1 MKVAVNATWVLA
13 VLLSTGVTAQRG
25 GGPPP
30 PPRPAQQAAPF
41 DLAGTWVSIV
51 TEDWR
56 WRMITAPK
64 GDTSSVPVNDA
75 GRQIAMQWDAAADA
89 AAGNQC
95 KAFGIGGIMRQPGR
109 LRITWQDD
117 NTAKLEFDAGTQT
130 RLLHF
135 DRTAVPPA
143 ERTWQGFSIAQW
155 EGPGVGRGPAN
166 DPRVA
171 GGGLLDRGVPGG
183 GGQGLRGGPPP
194 RGIAQINRGGSLKV
208 VTTQFREGY
217 LRKNGV
223 PYSESATITEYF
235 HRLPPHPN
243 GDQWLHVVTIVDDPR
258 YLREPFYTSTDFR
271 LEANDAQFNPTPCQV
286 APPLR

>member
-1 MKVAVNATWVLA
+1 MRSLFIGACAASALFCA
-13 VLLSTGVTAQRG
+13 AASAQRG
-25 GGPPP
+25 GGPSA
-30 PPRPAQQAAPF
+30 PPRPARQVAPF
-41 DLAGTWVSIV
+41 DLTGTWVSIV

-75 GRQIAMQWDAAADA
+75 GRRGAMAWDAAADT
-89 AAGNQC
+89 AGGNEC
-95 KAFGIGGIMRQPGR
+95 RAFGVGGIMRQPGR
-109 LRITWQDD
+109 LRISWQDD
-117 NTAKLEFDAGTQT
+117 DTLKIEFDAGTQT

-135 DRTAVPPA
+135 ERAAPPTA

-155 EGPGVGRGPAN
+155 EGPGVGRSGN
-166 DPRVA
+166 DDPRVA

-208 VTTQFREGY
+208 VTTQFRAGY

-223 PYSESATITEYF
+223 PYSENASITEYF
-235 HRLPPHPN
+235 HRLPKHPN
-243 GDQWLHVVTIVDDPR
+243 GDEWLHVVTTVEDPQ

-271 LEANDAQFNPTPCQV
+271 LEPNDANFSPSPCQT

>member
-1 MKVAVNATWVLA
+1 MKRVVLVVLA
-13 VLLSTGVTAQRG
+13 IGVRLAAQSAE
-25 GGPPP
+25 PT
-30 PPRPAQQAAPF
+30 PRSLAPI
-41 DLAGTWVSIV
+41 DLIGYWVSIV
-51 TEDWR
+51 NEDWR
-56 WRMITAPK
+56 WRMLTPPK
-64 GDTSSVPVNDA
+64 GDISSVPVNA
-75 GRQIAMQWDAAADA
+75 EGRRATEAWDYAREQTADNA
-89 AAGNQC
+89 C
-95 KAFGIGGIMRQPGR
+95 KPFGVGGLTRMPGR
-109 LRITWQDD
+109 LHITWQDD
-117 NTAKLEFDAGTQT
+117 RTLKLEFDAGTQT

-143 ERTWQGFSIAQW
+143 ERTWQGFSSAQW
-155 EGPGVGRGPAN
+155 EGPGVGRGPAD

-223 PYSESATITEYF
+223 PYSESATMTEYF
-235 HRLPPHPN
+235 NRLPPHPN
-243 GDQWLHVVTIVDDPR
+243 GDQWLHVLTIVDDPR

-271 LEANDAQFNPTPCQV
+271 LEANDAQFSPGPCQT